1 MESSTR
7 QPPVNAPEDS
17 DPEGISPAYA
27 GFWIRVLAAL
37 LDSIL
42 LLMVMVP
49 LLMVFYGPGVLFATE
64 SPGLAYDLINYVL
77 PLIAVIVFWQ
87 YRSATPGKIMMGL
100 VIVDAKTLGKPSFGK
115 LVLRYI
121 GYYVSTIPLLLG
133 LIWVG
138 IDKRKQGW
146 HDKIAGTLVL
156 KTESNK
162 PIKAG
167 ESNNAG
173 KNSTFAQVDSAEADS
188 ALDEPPQ
195 GISSA
200 PQKHDPWK
208 E

>member
-1 MESSTR
+1 MESAT
-7 QPPVNAPEDS
+7 QQAPNKDAEDADS
-17 DPEGISPAYA
+17 KNIPLAYA
-27 GFWIRVLAAL
+27 GFWIRVLAAV

-77 PLIAVIVFWQ
+77 PLIAVMVFWQ

-156 KTESNK
+156 KTDAKQQAQTALEGNK
-162 PIKAG
+162 VENTAAD
-167 ESNNAG
+167 S
-173 KNSTFAQVDSAEADS
+173 FAQEQPGKPAT
-188 ALDEPPQ
+188 
-195 GISSA
+195 A
-200 PQKHDPWK
+200 PEKFDPWK